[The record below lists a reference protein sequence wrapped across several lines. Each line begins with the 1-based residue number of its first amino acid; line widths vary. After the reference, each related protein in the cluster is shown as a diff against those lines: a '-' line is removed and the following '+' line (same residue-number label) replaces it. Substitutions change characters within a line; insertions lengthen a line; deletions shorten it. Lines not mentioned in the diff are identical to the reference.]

1 MTMHFEYAYLVV
13 IGLLFL
19 VGVFY
24 ISPFELKVNEEDED
38 E

>member
-24 ISPFELKVNEEDED
+24 VSPFELKVNEEDED